1 MPIDFESP
9 DADTEDAFFERGV
22 AEERATLEALAR
34 RPSVV
39 EPNVRAPRPMR
50 PVAAFG
56 VLFVGIGLFAVHETS
71 RPRARTHPAI
81 VPEPLS
87 QPERR
92 LAAGASSPE
101 PSSPSPVTGSTKQG
115 LLTTGT
121 TSRATEVTERS
132 STFEEGSSPKPA
144 ELAADA
150 CRAAVTAK
158 RFREMLAVCEAAMS
172 SEREG
177 ASLALQVAR
186 IELERGRSASALV
199 WARRTVKADSRLAE
213 PYVIIGSVE
222 QESGRLNAAREAYA
236 RYLALAPTGRYASD
250 LRAIMHGH

>member
-1 MPIDFESP
+1 MPLDLDSP
-9 DADTEDAFFERGV
+9 DTDTEDAFFERGI
-22 AEERATLEALAR
+22 AEERATLEALTR
-34 RPSVV
+34 RPA
-39 EPNVRAPRPMR
+39 EQKGRAPRSRR
-50 PVAAFG
+50 PAIALG
-56 VLFVGIGLFAVHETS
+56 VLFVGIGTFAVLEGA
-71 RPRARTHPAI
+71 RPRARTHTAI
-81 VPEPLS
+81 LPESLS
-87 QPERR
+87 RPERR
-92 LAAGASSPE
+92 LVAGASPPE
-101 PSSPSPVTGSTKQG
+101 PSWPSPVTDSTEQG
-115 LLTTGT
+115 LLATGT
-121 TSRATEVTERS
+121 ASRAPEATERS
-132 STFEEGSSPKPA
+132 STLEGSSPKPA

-172 SEREG
+172 SERER

-222 QESGRLNAAREAYA
+222 QESGRPNAAREAYA

-250 LRAIMHGH
+250 LRAIMHQH